1 MIQKRGTRW
10 RVQVKHR
17 GIVVADRTFDRKAD
31 AATWEREQKQ
41 QLLLGDYVPPSAG
54 KQTVALVA
62 SSFLAVRQGQ
72 VSVRAWESD
81 ESALRV
87 HILPRFGPQP
97 IGAIR
102 RMHIERFL
110 TDLATTRSVGTAA
123 RVRTTLRGLFEYAV
137 RLRVIRDSPAAVVRL
152 PRPDSRTGEVTEFQ
166 PFTLGALPEVVEAHG
181 GRAGALADVTLALGL
196 TGVGFGELRG
206 LRVRDVTDD
215 PYPALVVRR
224 SLPTSGRTG
233 AVILR
238 STTKGGRSRVVPL
251 TDVVR
256 PVVLARAAGRQPD
269 DLRHT
274 AASLWICAGVDIKT
288 VSSWLGHSSTK
299 LTLDTYGHLM
309 GTADRAAIRRVN
321 AAFGHLSGTW
331 EPKHSPRRPPKS
343 PETLF

>member
-1 MIQKRGTRW
+1 M
-10 RVQVKHR
+10 
-17 GIVVADRTFDRKAD
+17 
-31 AATWEREQKQ
+31 
-41 QLLLGDYVPPSAG
+41 PPSAG

-62 SSFLAVRQGQ
+62 HSFLEVRQGQ
-72 VSVRAWESD
+72 VSIRAWESD

-97 IGAIR
+97 IGAVR

-110 TDLATTRSVGTAA
+110 TDLAASRSVGTAA

-152 PRPDSRTGEVTEFQ
+152 PRPDSRTGEDTEFQ
-166 PFTLGALPEVVEAHG
+166 PFTLGALLEVVAAHR

-196 TGVGFGELRG
+196 TGVRFGELRG

-251 TDVVR
+251 TDLVR
-256 PVVLARAAGRQPD
+256 PVVLARAVGREPD
-269 DLRHT
+269 DLIFPATEDGFLHGPNWRRTVDWDATGRGRRPHDLRHT

-309 GTADRAAIRRVN
+309 GTDADRRPRFIRRVN
-321 AAFGHLSGTW
+321 AAFGHLSGTR
-331 EPKHSPRRPPKS
+331 EPKHSPRRLPNS